1 MSMNEPTE
9 ITNSDI
15 DPKPYLDYMDKEMT
29 FCGIITTFSLAC
41 VLFMMDKMFS
51 SIKTNDTTIQ
61 IDFKSIYFLM
71 SIISLVIAAF
81 LLFKLRAN
89 LAYNYGQISL
99 EITSKG
105 FTGKPIES
113 WLKDVDSWEFWNPYF
128 YAIALIICAFIQIAI
143 FLFINFYKINLNYY
157 WSLLVLVFSIIGG
170 YITIKKYDKES

>member
-1 MSMNEPTE
+1 MKKPAE
-9 ITNSDI
+9 ITKTDI

-29 FCGIITTFSLAC
+29 LCGIITTFSLAC

-51 SIKTNDTTIQ
+51 SIKATDTTIQ

-81 LLFKLRAN
+81 LLFKLRAE

-105 FTGKPIES
+105 FTGKSIEN

-128 YAIALIICAFIQIAI
+128 YAIALIICAFIQIAV
-143 FLFINFYKINLNYY
+143 FLLINFYKISLDYY
-157 WSLLVLVFSIIGG
+157 WSLLVFGFSIIGG
-170 YITIKKYDKES
+170 YITIKTYGKES